1 MFLYEL
7 DDLKWNSFLHIRRKV
22 FQKTT
27 TNHVFYLISSVWV
40 CCPKIPMVFAGCKTD
55 NKNTKKLVFILE
67 VN

>member
-1 MFLYEL
+1 MFLYKL
-7 DDLKWNSFLHIRRKV
+7 DDKKWNCFLHIRRNV

-27 TNHVFYLISSVWV
+27 TNHVFYLVSSVWG
-40 CCPKIPMVFAGCKTD
+40 CCPKIPMVLADCKTD

>member
-1 MFLYEL
+1 MFLYKL
-7 DDLKWNSFLHIRRKV
+7 DDKKWNCFLHIRRNV

-27 TNHVFYLISSVWV
+27 TNHVFLLGFFGMG
-40 CCPKIPMVFAGCKTD
+40 CCPKIPLVLAGCKTD